1 MHANRL
7 QRLFGRKKA
16 DIFSVYFTAGYPEN
30 LSVADITGALY
41 EGGADMVEIGV
52 PFSDPIADG
61 PTIQES
67 SASAL
72 RNGMTLSKLLDQ
84 IEAARE
90 KVPEMPFVLMGYI
103 NPFLHYGLEALFK
116 RCAEV
121 GIDAMIVPDLPFDE
135 YLRTFKPL
143 CDRYGIP
150 MVMLITPE
158 TEPERIKLID
168 SHCDGFIYMVS
179 AASVTG
185 TRKVFTEEQLDYF
198 HRVNA
203 MDLVHPRLIGFGI
216 SNPTTFR
223 QACDNSA
230 GAIIGSLFVKC
241 LTANPQEP
249 GAAVAQLRSTL
260 GLACS

>member
-1 MHANRL
+1 MNANRL
-7 QRLFGRKKA
+7 QHLFGRKKA

-30 LSVADITGALY
+30 LSVAEVVEALAD
-41 EGGADMVEIGV
+41 GGADMVEIGV

-61 PTIQES
+61 PTIQAS
-67 SASAL
+67 SAAAL
-72 RNGMTLSKLLDQ
+72 RGGMTLSKLLDQ
-84 IEAARE
+84 TAEARSKA
-90 KVPEMPFVLMGYI
+90 PDMPFVLMGYI
-103 NPFLHYGLEALFK
+103 NPFLHYGLEALFQ

-143 CDRYGIP
+143 CNRYGIP

-185 TRKVFTEEQLDYF
+185 TRREFTTAQLDYF

-203 MDLVHPRLIGFGI
+203 MNLEHRRLIGFGI
-216 SNPTTFR
+216 SNPVTYK

-241 LTANPQEP
+241 LTSHPSDPA
-249 GAAVAQLRSTL
+249 AAVAELRSVL
-260 GLACS
+260 GLA